1 MLQPIGFDGPPPIK
15 ATIVAPDS
23 MPKLDT
29 TGLSILQQTQESTQ
43 QMFKV
48 HSSNLEAQAQAGA
61 QLARSTEANAQQI
74 AQASTYAARASADS
88 ARHTAQQFQQLSATA
103 AQIGETQDRRRQE
116 QIRALLAAQKEQRER
131 NAAELI
137 PQLEKAKSDFLA
149 ADGFRLRGPDA
160 YRDIISGL
168 IAGKDIEPDK
178 AAEYGGRYLPEAYQ
192 QQQSIIKD
200 QMEGAKDLKKQQL
213 RVQKQGVIIKLSS
226 AMGALAAMETAD
238 PTQIQQ
244 QAAVIQDQIKEIYQ
258 LPGLTEIEKAETVA
272 DTLEVFQKTY
282 GDVVFDKAELQ
293 SVAARNRTY
302 ITESDKYR
310 TAVRLR
316 EMSEGQ
322 ANDILR
328 QRAVDLG
335 ISFTQVDAN
344 RDVRSAATVLGYNE
358 TFKAARERDIADQKE
373 ALPSSADTISAIAI
387 AGTLS
392 PTVRA
397 ELEAAKDLDPAA
409 KEALRRIKKFEKFKT
424 VATPLYRTQVE
435 TAANAIQSKQ
445 DRHLVWLAKASS
457 DEGADADPSVMETL
471 RNRGLGMI
479 TVVNNKVKLTPEMR
493 QAAQQVMENDITG
506 ERNKLKIITD
516 AYNLQVTEFE
526 QMGLY
531 LDPRKSQARQKE
543 LETVMQQRA
552 AQLKQIEAT
561 RPLTSTTY
569 PPGAN
574 PNFNGGASASAKPL
588 ARRQYMGAMITLP
601 FRAEDVGKV
610 AYDPGFTKGEHYGAD
625 RPRGKGAHQGVD
637 FPVPKGTHAVSL
649 VYGTVARSERQ
660 PGELGYGEFVEIKGD
675 DGQTYFYAHG
685 SARSVK
691 KGERVAPGQ
700 TLMLTGDTGSPGS
713 YHLHFEVGAKGAIV
727 DPVPHLASGK
737 FGGPPKQP
745 RTSGGAVTVN
755 GATPKGIHI
764 GNGQYLDP
772 VAGTITTYKKQPSGL
787 DGAVTRAVRGG
798 SKSATKATFASML
811 PPVPPGLPPLNPGTA
826 NWMAGLKAFKPVT
839 VQKVTYTPA
848 SPLRPSL
855 ASRSA
860 SAYKYN
866 ETDTHGY
873 AKLAANRQLA
883 AELNRQAKRFGIP
896 GQWLAD
902 VIAYESANTFSPSVD
917 NGVGYVGLI
926 QFGKAVAQD
935 LGVTQ
940 EQIRSMK
947 PVQQMKL
954 VGDYLALRLRQA
966 RVDKYTGPESL
977 VAAINQG
984 NKGLYQVVSR
994 GAAAVLDPSNADGAG
1009 TTLEYYMKNL
1019 GKYAG
1024 RQYDYLGRRPG
1035 PVHTSP
1041 TKGCTMCNA
1050 MGGNIVAHRP

>member
-1 MLQPIGFDGPPPIK
+1 MLTPIGFDGPPPIK
-15 ATIVAPDS
+15 APIVAPDN

-43 QMFKV
+43 QMFKL

-88 ARHTAQQFQQLSATA
+88 ARNTAQQFQQLSATA
-103 AQIGETQDRRRQE
+103 AQIGETQERRRQE
-116 QIRALLAAQKEQRER
+116 QLRALLAAQKEQRDR

-149 ADGFRLRGPDA
+149 ADGFRTQGPDA

-168 IAGKDIEPDK
+168 IAGKDIDADK
-178 AAEYGGRYLPEAYQ
+178 AAELGGRYLPEAYQ
-192 QQQSIIKD
+192 QQQAIIKD

-244 QAAVIQDQIKEIYQ
+244 QASIIQDQIKEIYQ
-258 LPGLTEIEKAETVA
+258 LPGLTELEKAETVA

-282 GDVVFDKAELQ
+282 GDVVFEKAELQ
-293 SVAARNRTY
+293 SIAARNRTY
-302 ITESDKYR
+302 IAESNTYR
-310 TAVRLR
+310 TATLAG

-328 QRAVDLG
+328 QRATDLG
-335 ISFTQVDAN
+335 INFTPVDAN
-344 RDVRSAATVLGYNE
+344 RDMRSAATTLGYHRQFE
-358 TFKAARERDIADQKE
+358 KARAEDIAEQKA
-373 ALPSSADTISAIAI
+373 ALPSSAETISAIAI

-409 KEALRRIKKFEKFKT
+409 KEGLRYIKEFEKFKT
-424 VATPLYRTQVE
+424 GTVPAYRARVE
-435 TAANAIQSKQ
+435 TTANAIQAQQ
-445 DRHLVWLAKASS
+445 DSYLRWLAKASS
-457 DEGADADPSVMETL
+457 AEGAEAEQSVMEVL
-471 RNRGLGMI
+471 RSRGLGMI
-479 TVVNNKVKLTPEMR
+479 PVVDGRVKLTPEMR
-493 QAAQQVMENDITG
+493 QAAQQAMENAVAG
-506 ERNKLKIITD
+506 ERNKLKVYTD
-516 AYNLQVTEFE
+516 AYNLQVSKFE
-526 QMGLY
+526 QMGLH

-543 LETVMQQRA
+543 LETVMKERA

-561 RPLTSTTY
+561 RPLTSTAY

-574 PNFNGGASASAKPL
+574 PNFNGGASAPAKPL

-610 AYDPGFTKGEHYGAD
+610 AYDPGHNEKMHYGAD
-625 RPRGKGAHQGVD
+625 RDGGARKHQGTD
-637 FPVPKGTHAVSL
+637 FAVPKGTHAVSM
-649 VYGTVARSERQ
+649 VYGTVTRSEYM
-660 PGELGYGEFVEIKGD
+660 GGYGNGVEIKGD

-691 KGERVAPGQ
+691 VGERVAPGQ
-700 TLMLTGDTGSPGS
+700 TVMLTGDTGTPGS
-713 YHLHFEVGAKGAIV
+713 FHLHLEIGAKGQTV
-727 DPVPHLASGK
+727 DPVAYLASK
-737 FGGPPKQP
+737 QFGGPPKQP
-745 RTSGGAVTVN
+745 RTAGGAVTVN

-764 GNGQYLDP
+764 GNGQYLDTATNRITKHKPDSLSVGMP
-772 VAGTITTYKKQPSGL
+772 VA
-787 DGAVTRAVRGG
+787 
-798 SKSATKATFASML
+798 
-811 PPVPPGLPPLNPGTA
+811 
-826 NWMAGLKAFKPVT
+826 
-839 VQKVTYTPA
+839 YTPA

-855 ASRSA
+855 APRTA

-873 AKLAANRQLA
+873 AKLAANPPLA
-883 AELNRQAKRFGIP
+883 AELNRQARRFGIP

-917 NGVGYVGLI
+917 NGMGYVGLI
-926 QFGKAVAQD
+926 QFGRAVAQD

-940 EQIRSMK
+940 EQIRSMN

-954 VGDYLALRLRQA
+954 VGDYLALRLRQSGVKA
-966 RVDKYTGPESL
+966 YKGPEWL
-977 VAAINQG
+977 VAGINQG
-984 NKGLYQVVSR
+984 NVGIQQVDKH
-994 GAAAVLDPSNADGAG
+994 GARAILDPQNRDGAG
-1009 TTLEYYMKNL
+1009 TTLQYYMANL
-1019 GKYAG
+1019 GKFSG

-1035 PVHTSP
+1035 PVHTTA
-1041 TKGCTMCNA
+1041 TKGCTMCAA
-1050 MGGNIVAHRP
+1050 MGGNIAPHRN